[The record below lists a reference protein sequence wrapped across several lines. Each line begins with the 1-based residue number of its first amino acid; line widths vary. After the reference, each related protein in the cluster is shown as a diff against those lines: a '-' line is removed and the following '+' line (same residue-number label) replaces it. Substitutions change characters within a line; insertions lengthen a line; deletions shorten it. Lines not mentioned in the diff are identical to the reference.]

1 MGAMEEQKPWL
12 KQTEQTE
19 AQPWAPHQAHQVCVV
34 SDDPRCAMSP
44 HMSRMHK
51 VSKDKCTP
59 KFIKKRVVTY
69 TRAKRKREEMSN
81 VLVAR
86 GKKQPRRT
94 GPSPRSVYTKASLE
108 LEKKEQLK
116 F

>member
-1 MGAMEEQKPWL
+1 MEAMEEEKPWL
-12 KQTEQTE
+12 EQTE

-34 SDDPRCAMSP
+34 SDDPTYAMSTQ
-44 HMSRMHK
+44 MSRMHK
-51 VSKDKCTP
+51 VSKDKCAP

-69 TRAKRKREEMSN
+69 ICAKRKREEMSN
-81 VLVAR
+81 VLAAR

-94 GPSPRSVYTKASLE
+94 GPSPHSVYTKASLE
-108 LEKKEQLK
+108 LEKKEKLN